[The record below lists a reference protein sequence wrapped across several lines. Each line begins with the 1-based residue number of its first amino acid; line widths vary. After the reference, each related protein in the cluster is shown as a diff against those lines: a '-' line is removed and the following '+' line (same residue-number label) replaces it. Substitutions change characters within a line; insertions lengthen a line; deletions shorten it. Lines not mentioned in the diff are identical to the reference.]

1 MQEEEA
7 IFTGLNFVLT
17 TAPRFNKGLS
27 IARAN
32 KARYGISY
40 VLWL

>member
-1 MQEEEA
+1 MQEEGA